1 VALTMRAAAFA
12 RHMLAALVIG
22 AMAVGL
28 NVSSAAIIYQ
38 GPLTAFLDRGIA
50 LTQIG
55 GVVMGVASALL
66 FSYRGAICQPQNTM
80 AVIMALSAA
89 SIAAGMA
96 DPQSEGGF
104 ATVAAFVAFTT
115 AAVGVVTWL
124 LGRLRLGLVARF
136 IPFPVL
142 TGFLAATGYLL
153 IVGGL
158 GMAIGEPVRASDIGV
173 LLEPGNPI
181 RWLPWTF
188 AAVAIVTASRTMRQ
202 PMAFPVGLFL
212 ATVIFYAVLGIGP
225 GLDGA
230 RQAGW
235 LLGPFD
241 GLGFLPALDGWQPLA
256 IDGWG
261 LLAQIPNVLAILGLS
276 IVAAVL
282 SASSLEVATGTHIDP
297 DRDLRA
303 VGVANLAAAAAGGSP
318 VGYHS
323 LSLSTLAHGLGATGP
338 SNGWVVTAACT
349 LALGVGAPVI
359 SAMPVGLFAA
369 GVIVIGLNL
378 LIGPLLDQRRSL
390 PIADYAVVLVIPSVT
405 AAFGFLWGVAVGL
418 LAASLFFV
426 MTFARIDVVRLATT
440 GARLRSRL
448 ERPDF
453 EQRRLAV
460 LGRLTSIYSL
470 EGYIF
475 FGTAHRL
482 ARQLEAVLDRTPRPR
497 FVLIDF
503 RRVRG
508 LDTSAARALV
518 RLDAACRHAGVE
530 LLFTG
535 LAEASARL
543 IRAQQALAGH
553 AEPRIVD
560 RLEAVL
566 EMVEERLLAT
576 DPATADEMPDVVEQL
591 RHRHPAVDLDRYFRS
606 VSVPAGSEVIAQ
618 GAPSDSLLVLRSGAL
633 RTEVEVESGAPITVA
648 RCLPGAMVG
657 EVGLYAGVPRTAR
670 VIAEQPSEFL
680 RIDAAGLDRMAEE
693 QPAALADFN
702 RMVAAILARRLGRT
716 TALLADAEFLAG

>member
-1 VALTMRAAAFA
+1 
-12 RHMLAALVIG
+12 
-22 AMAVGL
+22 MAVGL

-38 GPLTAFLDRGIA
+38 EPLAAFLDRGIA
-50 LTQIG
+50 LTQVG
-55 GVVMGVASALL
+55 GVIMGVASALL

-104 ATVAAFVAFTT
+104 ATVAAFVASTT

-142 TGFLAATGYLL
+142 TGFMAATGYLL

-158 GMAIGEPVRASDIGV
+158 GMAIGEPVRASGIGV
-173 LLEPGNPI
+173 LLEPGNPS
-181 RWLPWTF
+181 RWMPWAL
-188 AAVAIVTASRTMRQ
+188 AAVAIATAIRALRQ
-202 PMAFPVGLFL
+202 PMAFPLGLFL
-212 ATVIFYAVLGIGP
+212 SALAFYAIVGLVGP
-225 GLDGA
+225 GIDGA

-235 LLGPFD
+235 LLGPFE
-241 GLGFLPALDGWQPLA
+241 GLSFLPALRGWQPLA
-256 IDGWG
+256 VDGWA
-261 LLAQIPNVLAILGLS
+261 LLAQIPNVLAIIGLS
-276 IVAAVL
+276 IVAGVL
-282 SASSLEVATGTHIDP
+282 SASSLEVATGTHLDP

-303 VGVANLAAAAAGGSP
+303 VGIANVAAAAAGGSP
-318 VGYHS
+318 VGYQS
-323 LSLSTLAHGLGATGP
+323 LSLSTLAFGLGATGP
-338 SNGWVVTAACT
+338 SNGWVVTVACA
-349 LALGVGAPVI
+349 LALAIGAPVI
-359 SAMPVGLFAA
+359 SAMPVGVFAA

-390 PIADYAVVLVIPSVT
+390 PIADYAVVLVIPAVT

-418 LAASLFFV
+418 AAATLFFV
-426 MTFARIDVVRLATT
+426 VTFARIDVVRLATT

-453 EQRRLAV
+453 EQARLAV

-482 ARQLEAVLDRTPRPR
+482 ARQLEAVLDRAPRPR
-497 FVLIDF
+497 FVLIDL

-518 RLDAACRHAGVE
+518 RLDAACRRAGVE
-530 LLFTG
+530 LILSG
-535 LAEASARL
+535 LTEASARA
-543 IRAQQALAGH
+543 IRGQQALAAG
-553 AEPRIVD
+553 AGPRIVE
-560 RLEAVL
+560 RLEAAL
-566 EMVEERLLAT
+566 ETVEERLLAT
-576 DPATADEMPDVVEQL
+576 DPATADGMPDVVEEL
-591 RHRHPAVDLDRYFRS
+591 RRRHPAADLDRYFRS
-606 VSVPAGSEVIAQ
+606 VSVPAGSEVIVQ

-633 RTEVEVESGAPITVA
+633 RTEVTVENGAPVTVA

-657 EVGLYAGVPRTAR
+657 EIGLYAGVPRTAR
-670 VIAEQPSEFL
+670 VVAEQPSEFL
-680 RIDAAGLDRMAEE
+680 RIDAAALDRMADEL
-693 QPAALADFN
+693 PAVLADFN
-702 RMVAAILARRLGRT
+702 RMVAAILARRLSRT
-716 TALLADAEFLAG
+716 TALLADAELLAS